1 MQTRGRQ
8 GEGSAAGLP
17 LRWRRLAPPAL
28 GILGLMLFLTL
39 GRPPSDAY
47 GWRMLFEIGHIPL
60 FGVTGLLMLRIVS
73 VWRVDAR
80 LSPAD
85 YLLALLATAVLSL
98 AAEAVQLLQPTRH
111 ANIGDALKNLTGAV
125 CFIAIAAGLRRRL
138 WRGLGPDGPIAA
150 RLVVAGAVLAL
161 GLAVLPLAGV
171 AWSYTQR
178 AAAFPVVADLTAGW
192 QKPFLS
198 VGRSELAR
206 VPAPRHWADKAG
218 DRVARLTFLDA
229 PWPGFTVR
237 EPYRDWS
244 RFTTLRFQVWS
255 ELEAP
260 VEIVLRVDDTHRDRA
275 HRDRF
280 NGSFIVV
287 PGLNDF
293 SVPLATIARGPRDR
307 LLDLSDISQFIL
319 FSRRPEEPFELY
331 FGPLWL
337 EGDGTRI
344 ADQAPG
350 D

>member
-1 MQTRGRQ
+1 MQPRGRQ
-8 GEGSAAGLP
+8 VEASAAGQGKQ
-17 LRWRRLAPPAL
+17 WRQLAPPVL

-39 GRPPSDAY
+39 ARPPGDGY

-73 VWRVDAR
+73 VWRAGTA
-80 LSPAD
+80 LNPAD

-98 AAEAVQLLQPTRH
+98 AAEALQLLQPARH

-125 CFIAIAAGLRRRL
+125 CFIGIAAGLRRGL
-138 WRGLGPDGPIAA
+138 WRGLGPDGPVAA

-161 GLAVLPLAGV
+161 GLAVLPLVGV
-171 AWSYTQR
+171 AWSYAQR

-192 QKPFLS
+192 QKPFLY

-206 VPAPRHWADKAG
+206 VPAPRHWVEQAG
-218 DRVARLTFLDA
+218 SRVARLTFLDA

-237 EPYRDWS
+237 EPHPDWS
-244 RFTTLRFQVWS
+244 GFTTLRFQVWS
-255 ELEAP
+255 ELEGP
-260 VEIVLRVDDTHRDRA
+260 VEIVLRVDDTHRGRA
-275 HRDRF
+275 HSDRY

-293 SVPLATIARGPRDR
+293 SVPLATIARGPRER

-337 EGDGTRI
+337 EGEDARI
-344 ADQAPG
+344 AGPSPG